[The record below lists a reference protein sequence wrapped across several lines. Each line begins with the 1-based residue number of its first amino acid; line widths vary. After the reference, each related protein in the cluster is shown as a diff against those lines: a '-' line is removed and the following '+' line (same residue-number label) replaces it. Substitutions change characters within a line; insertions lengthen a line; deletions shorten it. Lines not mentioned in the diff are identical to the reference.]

1 MAAETLHEEEAEE
14 EWRSSSKNQDAVPE
28 TRTIRKLGPVLGRQ
42 QLFVV
47 RIRLAVGERLSFCC
61 TRPLSLWRVFQYG
74 WRREFSKVTVS
85 PAAVSAN
92 SNTPND
98 TNHNHNNNHNNNH
111 NDRCVT
117 GEGTSVK

>member
-61 TRPLSLWRVFQYG
+61 TRPLFLKLAGVSIRMEKGIQQSDSLAG
-74 WRREFSKVTVS
+74 G
-85 PAAVSAN
+85 
-92 SNTPND
+92 
-98 TNHNHNNNHNNNH
+98 
-111 NDRCVT
+111 CVRQQQHPQRHQPQPQQQPQQ
-117 GEGTSVK
+117 KP